1 MNRILISTLA
11 LGIGLALAA
20 CASTPPTIPPVANVD
35 LQRFMGDWY
44 VIAHIP
50 SLPEREAWNAVE
62 SYRLDDEGRIRT
74 TFQFRKGSFDAPL
87 KTMEPVGRVVPG
99 TNNAV
104 WDMQF
109 LWPIQ
114 AEYVIVDL
122 SADYSQTVI
131 GRSKRD
137 YLWIMARTPS
147 IAEADYAALVEK
159 AKALGYDTSKLRKV
173 PQQWPET
180 AADARR

>member
-1 MNRILISTLA
+1 MNRFLLSTLA
-11 LGIGLALAA
+11 LGTGLALAA

-50 SLPEREAWNAVE
+50 SLPEREAFNAIE
-62 SYRLDDEGRIRT
+62 TYRLDDEGRIRT
-74 TFQFRKGSFDAPL
+74 TFQFRKGSFEAPL

-109 LWPIQ
+109 VWPIQ

-122 SADYSQTVI
+122 SDDYSQTVI

-147 IAEADYAALVEK
+147 IADADYAALVAK
-159 AKALGYDTSKLRKV
+159 AKALGYDTTQLRKV

>member
-11 LGIGLALAA
+11 LGIGVALAA

-74 TFQFRKGSFDAPL
+74 TFQFRKGSFAAPL

-109 LWPIQ
+109 VWPIQ

>member
-1 MNRILISTLA
+1 MTRTLLAA
-11 LGIGLALAA
+11 LGLGIALSS
-20 CASTPPTIPPVANVD
+20 CASTLPSITPVASVD

-50 SLPEREAWNAVE
+50 SFPERQAWNAVE
-62 SYRLDDEGRIRT
+62 SYRLDQDGRIRT
-74 TFQFRKGSFDAPL
+74 TFQFRKGSFEASL
-87 KTMEPVGRVVPG
+87 TTMEPVGRVVPG

-104 WDMQF
+104 WEMQF
-109 LWPIQ
+109 VWPIQ

-122 SADYSQTVI
+122 SADYSQTLI

-137 YLWIMARTPS
+137 YLWLMARTPS
-147 IAEADYAALVEK
+147 IADADYKSLVEK
-159 AKALGYDTSKLRKV
+159 AKTLGYDTGKLRKV